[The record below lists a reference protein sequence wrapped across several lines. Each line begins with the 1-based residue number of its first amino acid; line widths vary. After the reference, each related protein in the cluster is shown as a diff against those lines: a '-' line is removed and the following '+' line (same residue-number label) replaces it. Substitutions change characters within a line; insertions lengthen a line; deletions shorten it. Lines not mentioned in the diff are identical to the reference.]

1 MSDATFTLP
10 FKPVS
15 KADAAETLGVS
26 TKTIDNYIKSG
37 LLPAPRPFGGRE
49 LWHPDTFYGCLRDA
63 LMPASGIP
71 SDVRSPE
78 LSEAHVVAATA
89 AGRKTGSKQ
98 TRDSSPVVRQKQR
111 QASVLD
117 GLNGER
123 SH

>member
-1 MSDATFTLP
+1 MSAATSTVP

-49 LWHPDTFYGCLRDA
+49 LWHPDIFYSCLHDA
-63 LMPASGIP
+63 LMPAPGSPAGARSSEP
-71 SDVRSPE
+71 S
-78 LSEAHVVAATA
+78 AAPFVPA
-89 AGRKTGSKQ
+89 VDAGPKPGGKRL
-98 TRDSSPVVRQKQR
+98 RDSSPMVRQKQR
-111 QASVLD
+111 QAGVLD
-117 GLNGER
+117 DLNGKR